1 MLGAVASM
9 AIRHPRRMALYALA
23 VFVVAGVFGGPA
35 LGLLNAANPFSDP
48 SSASFRAEAAIQRA
62 TGEEASPGV
71 LALVPA
77 PPGSPA
83 VTSVTR
89 AIARV
94 PGVAAVTAPGSAD
107 GHGRGRCHA

>member
-1 MLGAVASM
+1 MLGGVAGM
-9 AIRHPRRMALYALA
+9 AIRHPRRMAGYALA

-35 LGLLNAANPFSDP
+35 LGLLNATNPFSDP

-89 AIARV
+89 ANTW
-94 PGVAAVTAPGSAD
+94 PSA
-107 GHGRGRCHA
+107 